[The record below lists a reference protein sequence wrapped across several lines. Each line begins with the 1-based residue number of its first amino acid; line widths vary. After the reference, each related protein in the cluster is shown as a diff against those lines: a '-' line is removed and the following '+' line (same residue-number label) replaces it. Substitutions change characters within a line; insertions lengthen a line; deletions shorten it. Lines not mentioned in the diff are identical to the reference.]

1 MISGHL
7 TLMPSII
14 KMTDKKKTIIFAL
27 FLVIIVV
34 TLTLSGRGHFYEV
47 SLFKSG
53 DGWGYDISKKDKIY
67 IHQPYMPVV
76 EGQVPFQDKRSARK
90 TGRLVIKKIRNH
102 KSPAITKEEL
112 ESVVKN

>member
-1 MISGHL
+1 
-7 TLMPSII
+7 MPSII

-34 TLTLSGRGHFYEV
+34 AITLSGRGHFYVV

-67 IHQPYMPVV
+67 IHQPYMPAV
-76 EGQVPFQDKRSARK
+76 EGQVAFQDKRSARK
-90 TGRLVIKKIRNH
+90 TGRLVIRKIKNH
-102 KSPAITKEEL
+102 KSPAVTKEEL
-112 ESVVKN
+112 RSVIND

>member
-1 MISGHL
+1 MRTI
-7 TLMPSII
+7 
-14 KMTDKKKTIIFAL
+14 DKKKTIIPAL

-34 TLTLSGRGHFYEV
+34 AVTLSGRGHFYKV

-67 IHQPYMPVV
+67 IHQPFVPAI

-90 TGRLVIKKIRNH
+90 TGRLVAKKIGHH